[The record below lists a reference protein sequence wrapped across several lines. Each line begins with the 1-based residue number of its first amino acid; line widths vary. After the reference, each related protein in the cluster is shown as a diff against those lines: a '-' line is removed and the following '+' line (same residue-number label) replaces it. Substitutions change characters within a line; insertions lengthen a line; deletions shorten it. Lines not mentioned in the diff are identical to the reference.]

1 MLGEQTP
8 APGTSSVPYS
18 GLGTGLMAK
27 KRCQLQ
33 SKDPMGCL
41 GELKGSH

>member
-1 MLGEQTP
+1 MSGEHLLLAHLP
-8 APGTSSVPYS
+8 CS

-27 KRCQLQ
+27 KRCWLQ

-41 GELKGSH
+41 GELKGPGSH